1 MHKFVTLSLT
11 IILLGTFG
19 ILLGVFIGPSKIGFV
34 DFIDAIM
41 FKSSVANNTI
51 IWDIRLP
58 RIIIAISVGSSF
70 AVAAVIL
77 QTTTR
82 NPLGDPQLFGITG
95 GALIVQALIIT
106 GLIDVTPWCNTILS
120 VLASIVCSIL
130 IYIFAL
136 RPIRGNAYSI

>member
-1 MHKFVTLSLT
+1 MNKFITLSIT
-11 IILLGTFG
+11 IILLGLLG
-19 ILLGVFIGPSKIGFV
+19 ILLGVFIGPSKIGAGE
-34 DFIDAIM
+34 FIDAIM

-58 RIIIAISVGSSF
+58 RIFIAISVGSSF
-70 AVAAVIL
+70 AVAGVIL

-106 GLIDVTPWCNTILS
+106 GLIDATPWLNTILS
-120 VLASIVCSIL
+120 VLASIICSIL
-130 IYIFAL
+130 I
-136 RPIRGNAYSI
+136 